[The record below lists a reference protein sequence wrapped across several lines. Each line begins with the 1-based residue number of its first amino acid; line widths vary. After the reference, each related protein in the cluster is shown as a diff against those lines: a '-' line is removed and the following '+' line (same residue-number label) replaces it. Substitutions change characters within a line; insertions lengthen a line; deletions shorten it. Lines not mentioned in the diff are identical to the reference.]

1 MEGAGG
7 GGHPFYLT
15 TYVDESCYRR
25 LFVNATLLE
34 INVIFDV
41 IIIVEHFTTDKRQ
54 FCNVINVYFYV

>member
-1 MEGAGG
+1 M

-15 TYVDESCYRR
+15 TYVDESFYRR

-41 IIIVEHFTTDKRQ
+41 
-54 FCNVINVYFYV
+54 VINEKCIISDKLSFHTFINACFAA